1 MDRCGWCG
9 RKLPHGQ
16 HFCCDVCNERYERT
30 LARDQRCIKWFL
42 LLLAAGV
49 LTLFAGALSG
59 QNALAGGGMLLTG
72 SDILL
77 FPLVTPETNAPRAC
91 APPAGRGVPW
101 APRPW
106 PRGSGPAGFKPSF
119 FGIQHCKAG
128 PPPFREA
135 RLFSQFL
142 RIGAPLSGR
151 TQKCDF
157 FQTSV
162 PNSARFRSFFA
173 ILSILP
179 CVV

>member
-59 QNALAGGGMLLTG
+59 QNALVGGGMLLTR

-77 FPLVTPETNAPRAC
+77 FPLVTPETNALLGMRA
-91 APPAGRGVPW
+91 ARRAGRALG
-101 APRPW
+101 AATMA
-106 PRGSGPAGFKPSF
+106 AG
-119 FGIQHCKAG
+119 IW
-128 PPPFREA
+128 
-135 RLFSQFL
+135 
-142 RIGAPLSGR
+142 IGW
-151 TQKCDF
+151 F
-157 FQTSV
+157 
-162 PNSARFRSFFA
+162 
-173 ILSILP
+173 
-179 CVV
+179 